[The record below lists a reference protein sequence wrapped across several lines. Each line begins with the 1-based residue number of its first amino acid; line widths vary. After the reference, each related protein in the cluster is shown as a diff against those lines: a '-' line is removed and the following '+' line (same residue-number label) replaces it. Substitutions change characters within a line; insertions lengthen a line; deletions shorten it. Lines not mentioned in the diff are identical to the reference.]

1 MPSPLPR
8 WRVRAASCGPRA
20 EPALPDGPGCLAPDD
35 VPSSACQSE
44 TNAMD
49 WARRAGAAPRDVMGR
64 VAVASRCRTASK
76 SGDHGRTD
84 SSWRHFLRTQAATML
99 AVDFFQV
106 DCAGSLQRLYCFFVI
121 EVSSQ
126 YAHILGVTAN
136 PDGHWT
142 GGHAFAVSAITAR
155 PIVPPSACHLCNAF
169 RL

>member
-1 MPSPLPR
+1 
-8 WRVRAASCGPRA
+8 
-20 EPALPDGPGCLAPDD
+20 
-35 VPSSACQSE
+35 
-44 TNAMD
+44 
-49 WARRAGAAPRDVMGR
+49 
-64 VAVASRCRTASK
+64 
-76 SGDHGRTD
+76 
-84 SSWRHFLRTQAATML
+84 ML